1 MLISDSRQKEVKK
14 MGEGR
19 VGDFLKQD
27 AATPLRAS
35 YLAVGLRLTIETNSE
50 SILRIAHATFQP
62 MNGGPGTY
70 PEIRLR
76 LWVEEDRHSDDLR
89 LKPYFRGLGHLVFSG
104 FDSRSSLMMNL
115 RNLCGAGRF
124 TPELARDDKF
134 WKTILFP
141 SLFAIAGPT
150 AGLTLLHCAT
160 VAWKGNGL
168 LLAGESGSGK
178 STLSLAL
185 AQEGFAFLSD
195 DRTLISDSHGKLLA
209 WGLSP
214 EMKQRAETVEHFP
227 ALKNLKPS
235 QLSVGEPACRFDPVE
250 LFGISRVHSCDPRWI
265 VFLER
270 QSESAFSLCEIS
282 PEDAAHRLRR
292 DLHQETTGTAEQQRR
307 TIDSLLMSNC
317 FRLCYGGS
325 PREVAVAL
333 RHLVTGESSPRE
345 TIGSTSPKKSV
356 QFETAPIDPL
366 RRFRVTPLRSDLLL
380 MGKHIRIETDSP
392 AVLKYVAETFS
403 SFEPA
408 ASGSPE
414 FLWRIVCEKREE
426 AVHSWPSM
434 TAFCDRSLRYIS
446 LGQRSFIAVDLQAR
460 EAVGILPEFLA
471 LDLVGFTSVFLSRLF
486 YLTSPALRLTPI
498 TAACVAKGE
507 KGLLLF
513 GPPNSGKTTSS
524 YWAKKNLGMEF
535 HADQAVF
542 LELHSGTIRA
552 WGEFWPAAFRP
563 ETAPYLPE
571 LSAIAHPFHYRD
583 RSFLCMDKGS
593 PIRGNAGSVIPLAC
607 IFLERC
613 SETTPRLIRIPD
625 EDTPIRFDLTAP
637 FKDDAGSRE
646 DRDSIYQTLQRLPSY
661 RLRYGDD
668 PHMAA
673 TLFDSVWNAH
683 PVAET
688 PV

>member
-1 MLISDSRQKEVKK
+1 MLISDSRHKEVNK

-19 VGDFLKQD
+19 VGDFLKQN
-27 AATPLRAS
+27 AATPVCAS
-35 YLAVGLRLTIETNSE
+35 YLAFGLRLTIETNSE
-50 SILRIAHATFQP
+50 SILRIARTTFQP
-62 MNGGPGTY
+62 MNGEHRNY
-70 PEIRLR
+70 QEIRLR
-76 LWVEEDRHSDDLR
+76 LWVEEDQHSDDLR

-104 FDSRSSLMMNL
+104 LDSRSSLMMNL
-115 RNLCGAGRF
+115 RNLCGIGRF
-124 TPELARDDKF
+124 TPELAHDDKF
-134 WKTILFP
+134 WKTIVFP
-141 SLFAIAGPT
+141 SLFAIAGPS

-160 VAWKGNGL
+160 VAWKGRGL

-209 WGLSP
+209 WGLSA

-227 ALKNLKPS
+227 ALKNVKPS
-235 QLSVGEPACRFDPVE
+235 QLAVGEPAYRFDPVE
-250 LFGISRVHSCDPRWI
+250 LFGISRVHNCDPQWI

-270 QSESAFSLCEIS
+270 HSESEFSLCEIS
-282 PEDAAHRLRR
+282 PEEAAHRLQK
-292 DLHQETTGTAEQQRR
+292 DLHQESTGAAEQQRR
-307 TIDSLLMSNC
+307 TIDSLSKSNC

-325 PREVAVAL
+325 PCEVAAAL
-333 RHLVTGESSPRE
+333 RHLLAGQRSLRE
-345 TIGSTSPKKSV
+345 AVVSTPPKKSV
-356 QFETAPIDPL
+356 PFEAASIDPL
-366 RRFRVTPLRSDLLL
+366 RRFRATPLRSDLLL

-392 AVLKYVAETFS
+392 TVLKDVTETFNC
-403 SFEPA
+403 FEPS

-414 FLWRIVCEKREE
+414 FLWRIICEKREE
-426 AVHSWPSM
+426 DVHSWPPM
-434 TAFCDRSLRYIS
+434 TAFCDQSLRYIS

-471 LDLVGFTSVFLSRLF
+471 MDQVGFTSVFLSRLF

-498 TAACVAKGE
+498 TAACVAKGD

-524 YWAKKNLGMEF
+524 YWAKKTLGMGF

-542 LELHSGTIRA
+542 LELHLGTMRA

-571 LSAIAHPFHYRD
+571 LSTVARPFHYRD
-583 RSFLCMDKGS
+583 RSFICVDKGS
-593 PIRGNAGSVIPLAC
+593 PISGNAGSVIPLAC

-613 SETTPRLIRIPD
+613 SETTPKLIPIPD
-625 EDTPIRFDLTAP
+625 EAAPIRFDLTTP
-637 FKDDAGSRE
+637 FKDNARSTE
-646 DRDSIYQTLQRLPSY
+646 DCDWIFESLQRLPSY
-661 RLRYGDD
+661 RLLYGDD
-668 PHMAA
+668 PYMAA
-673 TLFDSVWNAH
+673 SLFDSVLSRYQAAEN
-683 PVAET
+683 PV
-688 PV
+688 